1 MKQDRVVG
9 GRRFGRATIL
19 VVLAFV
25 TATFGH
31 GVEPASGAD
40 NGRWSVF
47 PTTAPNQQARAYVVP
62 TLKPGIPVH
71 DSVTITNRTD
81 STLALELFA
90 ADAFN
95 TPEGGYASR
104 PPHEP
109 RRDMG
114 KWMEL
119 SRTTMTVP
127 AHQTA
132 EVAFTINPPRDAAP
146 GDHVGSIVAVDT
158 VGTVNRSGSVDVRA
172 LDAVGVR
179 VYGRVSGPLAPELT
193 ITQLSIKPSGGIRQ
207 LVGAP
212 IDAEVTY
219 KVVNTG
225 NIRLEADAVVEVK
238 GLLGNGKR
246 LDPHSIPEL
255 LPRGSAIV
263 RQEVSGILAAG
274 RLRAS
279 VTLTADDVEVHAATT
294 AWAIPWILVSVFL
307 VAIAWLIRRRRRR
320 GRRAAGTGAW
330 AEVDEILE
338 EANR

>member
-1 MKQDRVVG
+1 MEQDQAV
-9 GRRFGRATIL
+9 GRRRLRKAATALLL
-19 VVLAFV
+19 VLV
-25 TATFGH
+25 ATTLGH
-31 GVEPASGAD
+31 GFEPAGAAD

-47 PTTAPNQQARAYVVP
+47 PTTAPGQRARAYVVP

-81 STLALELFA
+81 APLALELFP
-90 ADAFN
+90 ADAYN
-95 TPEGGYASR
+95 TPEGNFASR

-114 KWMEL
+114 AWIDL
-119 SRTTMTVP
+119 SRTAVSVP
-127 AHQTA
+127 AHGTA
-132 EVAFTINPPRDAAP
+132 EVAFTINPPRDATP

-158 VGTVNRSGSVDVRA
+158 VGRVNTSGSVNVRA

-179 VYGRVSGPLAPELT
+179 VYGRVSGPLTPELT
-193 ITQLSIKPSGGIRQ
+193 ITELRVRPSGGIRQ

-212 IDAEVTY
+212 VDATVTY

-225 NIRLEADAVVEVK
+225 NIRLEGDAVVEVK
-238 GLLGNGKR
+238 GLLGKGTR

-263 RQEVSGILAAG
+263 SQDVSDILAVG

-279 VTLTADDVEVHAATT
+279 VTVTADDVEASGATT
-294 AWAIPWILVSVFL
+294 AWAVPWIA
-307 VAIAWLIRRRRRR
+307 VAVAFVVLAWLIRRRRRR
-320 GRRAAGTGAW
+320 HRRFGGESAW
-330 AEVDEILE
+330 SEVDEILE
-338 EANR
+338 EVNR

>member
-1 MKQDRVVG
+1 MQKDRAVG
-9 GRRFGRATIL
+9 GRRLKRAATT
-19 VVLAFV
+19 VVLALV
-25 TATFGH
+25 AMLWGH
-31 GVEPASGAD
+31 GFEPAGAAD

-47 PTTAPNQQARAYVVP
+47 PTTAPGQRARAYVVP

-81 STLALELFA
+81 APLALELFP
-90 ADAFN
+90 ADAYN
-95 TPEGGYASR
+95 TPEGGFASR

-109 RRDMG
+109 RRDMAA
-114 KWMEL
+114 WIEL
-119 SRTTMTVP
+119 SRTTLSVP
-127 AHQTA
+127 AHETA

-158 VGTVNRSGSVDVRA
+158 VGTVNTSGSVNVRA

-179 VYGRVSGPLAPELT
+179 VYGRVSGPLTPELT
-193 ITQLSIKPSGGIRQ
+193 ITELSVRPSGGFRQ

-212 IDAEVTY
+212 IDARVSY

-225 NIRLEADAVVEVK
+225 NVRLEGDAVVEVK
-238 GLLGNGKR
+238 GLLGKGKR

-263 RQEVSGILAAG
+263 HQDVTGILAAG

-279 VTLTADDVEVHAATT
+279 VTITADDVEASSTT
-294 AWAIPWILVSVFL
+294 TTWAVPWIA
-307 VAIAWLIRRRRRR
+307 VAVVLLALAWLIRRRRRR
-320 GRRAAGTGAW
+320 HRRFGGESAW
-330 AEVDEILE
+330 SEVDEMLE
-338 EANR
+338 EVSR